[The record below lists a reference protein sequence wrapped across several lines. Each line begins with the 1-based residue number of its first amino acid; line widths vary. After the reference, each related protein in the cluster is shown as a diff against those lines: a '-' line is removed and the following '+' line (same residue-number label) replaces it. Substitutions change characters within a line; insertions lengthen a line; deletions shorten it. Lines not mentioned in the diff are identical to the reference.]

1 MQSHPS
7 DSNCPPWCA
16 LPICGCAAMLDHA
29 SRRRLGRRDIRGLA
43 AREATRALPGRRGCP
58 ATLGRRA
65 RAATREC
72 KVRESAPPAHH
83 STLSHPASAYRF
95 QLHTALIAS
104 DLSRLQASRDPSG
117 PVAPRGPPA
126 RQACVAIQ
134 GPWACAATLHR
145 GPRDSDFLPMQNNA
159 GSCECPCILPVGK
172 VCCPSLPGSCGNR
185 AVNESTYCE
194 TITILANLL

>member
-1 MQSHPS
+1 MTPPALLVALSLFIAAMQSHPS

-72 KVRESAPPAHH
+72 KVRESAPPAFQSRREKEVIPGITFASLITHECKVRESAPPAH
-83 STLSHPASAYRF
+83 RRILSHPESADRF
-95 QLHTALIAS
+95 QFYL
-104 DLSRLQASRDPSG
+104 RPK
-117 PVAPRGPPA
+117 VAHGK
-126 RQACVAIQ
+126 
-134 GPWACAATLHR
+134 
-145 GPRDSDFLPMQNNA
+145 
-159 GSCECPCILPVGK
+159 CIL
-172 VCCPSLPGSCGNR
+172 R
-185 AVNESTYCE
+185 
-194 TITILANLL
+194 